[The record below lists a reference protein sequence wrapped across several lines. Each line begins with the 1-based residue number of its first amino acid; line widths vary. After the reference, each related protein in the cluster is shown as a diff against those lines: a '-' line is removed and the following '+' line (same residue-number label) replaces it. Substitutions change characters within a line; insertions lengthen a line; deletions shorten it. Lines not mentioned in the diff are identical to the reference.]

1 MQQRP
6 TIVRVKRKRSAEA
19 PEDLGE
25 QFPPAPRLHVRILLA
40 LQTPQRSG

>member
-6 TIVRVKRKRSAEA
+6 TIVRVKRKRRAEA

-25 QFPPAPRLHVRILLA
+25 QFLPAPRLHVRLLLA
-40 LQTPQRSG
+40 LQAQQRSG